1 MNKYMNWTSLTEK
14 QKELQFSGSIHV
26 RKNGTNL
33 ISDGFGHAIR
43 SEQIKNQPQTRFSI
57 ASGSKIFTSI
67 AICKLVEEGK
77 LTFDTTIKNCLRVA
91 LPYFDDAITIHH
103 LLTHTSGIPDYF
115 DEDKMDDYEELW
127 ETFPMYQVRS
137 PKDFLPMFQLEKM
150 QDKVGRTFKY
160 NNTGYI
166 LLGLVV
172 EAISGMDFD
181 AYIAKTIFTKIGM
194 TNSGYFSVDELPE
207 NVACGYIEKPDGA
220 VKTNVFSLPAKG
232 GPDGGAYVTAH
243 DMGIFWEALMNGEL
257 LSAEMMRNFMAPQE
271 PVDEDIFY
279 GYIGYMESNEQGVV
293 KFIQMGYDPGVNYRS
308 VYYPEHDLIIIVCS
322 NQSEGAYE
330 MLKELERITVNEI

>member
-1 MNKYMNWTSLTEK
+1 MNKQMNWTNLTEK
-14 QKELQFSGSIHV
+14 QKELQFSGSIYV
-26 RKNGTNL
+26 RKNGIEL

-43 SEQIKNQPQTRFSI
+43 SEKIKNQPQTRFSI
-57 ASGSKIFTSI
+57 ASGSKIFTSV

-77 LTFDTTIKNCLRVA
+77 LTFDTTLKNCLRVD
-91 LPYFDDAITIHH
+91 LPYFDNSITIHH

-115 DEDKMDDYEELW
+115 DEEKMDDYEELW

-137 PKDFLPMFQLEKM
+137 AKDFLPMFRLEKM
-150 QDKVGRTFKY
+150 QDKVGRSFKY

-166 LLGLVV
+166 LLGLVI

-181 AYIAKTIFTKIGM
+181 AYIDKTIFTKIGM
-194 TNSGYFSVDELPE
+194 TNSGYFSVDELPG
-207 NVACGYIEKPDGA
+207 NVACGYIEKPDGT

-232 GPDGGAYVTAH
+232 GPDGGAYVTAL
-243 DMGIFWEALMNGEL
+243 DIGIFWEALMNGKL
-257 LSAEMMRNFMAPQE
+257 LSAEMTRNFMAPQE
-271 PVDEDIFY
+271 HVDEDIFY

-308 VYYPEHDLIIIVCS
+308 VYYPEQGLTIVVCS
-322 NQSEGAYE
+322 NQSNGAYE
-330 MLKELERITVNEI
+330 ILKELERVTVNK